1 LAFSRRRYRV
11 DEAHALGKGGLI
23 FLHHSPLTC
32 TTHWELFGTNARAC
46 RVRHGRSAVS
56 NNGCVALGLRR
67 SAHSGAF
74 YLAHAF
80 FVRRTQR
87 EQCAMESFALSKD
100 DDTKVRIACIQMQPV
115 IGRVEDNV
123 MHSVSLIERAV
134 ERGAELIVLPEL
146 SNSGYMFNSREEAF
160 ALSEPIPDGPT
171 VKAWSEI
178 ASRHKLHLVA
188 GICERDGAKLF
199 NSAVLIG
206 PNGYIGT
213 FRKVHL
219 WNEEN
224 LYFEPGDL
232 GFPVYHTAIGR
243 IGMAICYDGWFPET
257 YRLAALQ
264 GADIVCVPTNWVP
277 IPGQAPGREAMANIL
292 AMAAAHSNS
301 IYIACADRVGTERGQ
316 PFEGQSLIVGH
327 TGWPVAGPASRDKEE
342 IVIADVALGEA
353 RRARNWNAFNQVLRD
368 RRSDLYDEMLGS
380 DVKRGWY

>member
-1 LAFSRRRYRV
+1 
-11 DEAHALGKGGLI
+11 
-23 FLHHSPLTC
+23 
-32 TTHWELFGTNARAC
+32 
-46 RVRHGRSAVS
+46 
-56 NNGCVALGLRR
+56 
-67 SAHSGAF
+67 
-74 YLAHAF
+74 
-80 FVRRTQR
+80 
-87 EQCAMESFALSKD
+87 MESFALSKD
-100 DDTKVRIACIQMQPV
+100 DETKVRIACIQMQPV

-123 MHSVSLIERAV
+123 RHSISLIERAV

-160 ALSEPIPDGPT
+160 ALSEAIPDGPT

-232 GFPVYHTAIGR
+232 GFPVCHTAIGR

>member
-1 LAFSRRRYRV
+1 
-11 DEAHALGKGGLI
+11 
-23 FLHHSPLTC
+23 
-32 TTHWELFGTNARAC
+32 
-46 RVRHGRSAVS
+46 
-56 NNGCVALGLRR
+56 
-67 SAHSGAF
+67 
-74 YLAHAF
+74 
-80 FVRRTQR
+80 
-87 EQCAMESFALSKD
+87 LSKD

-115 IGRVEDNV
+115 IGKVEGNV
-123 MHSVSLIERAV
+123 AHSIGLINRAV
-134 ERGAELIVLPEL
+134 EQGAELVVLPEL
-146 SNSGYMFNSREEAF
+146 SNTGYMFKSREEAF

-171 VKAWSEI
+171 VKAWSE
-178 ASRHKLHLVA
+178 AAARHKLHLVA
-188 GICERDGAKLF
+188 GICERDGSKLF

-206 PNGYIGT
+206 PNGTIGT

-224 LYFEPGDL
+224 LYFEPCNL

-301 IYIACADRVGTERGQ
+301 IYVACADRVGTERGQ

-353 RRARNWNAFNQVLRD
+353 RRARNWNAFNKVLRD

-380 DVKRGWY
+380 DIKRGWY

>member
-1 LAFSRRRYRV
+1 
-11 DEAHALGKGGLI
+11 
-23 FLHHSPLTC
+23 
-32 TTHWELFGTNARAC
+32 
-46 RVRHGRSAVS
+46 
-56 NNGCVALGLRR
+56 
-67 SAHSGAF
+67 
-74 YLAHAF
+74 
-80 FVRRTQR
+80 
-87 EQCAMESFALSKD
+87 MESFALSKD

-123 MHSVSLIERAV
+123 RHSISLIERAV

-160 ALSEPIPDGPT
+160 ALSEAIPDGPT